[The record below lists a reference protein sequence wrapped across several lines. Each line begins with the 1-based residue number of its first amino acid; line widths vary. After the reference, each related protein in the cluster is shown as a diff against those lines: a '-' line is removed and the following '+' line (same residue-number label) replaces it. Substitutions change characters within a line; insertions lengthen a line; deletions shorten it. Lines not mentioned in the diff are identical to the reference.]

1 MTTLNIE
8 GKRVKVSDDFL
19 KLSPEQ
25 QAATVEEIAQ
35 SMNIGAQAQA
45 PKPDRNPDGTYG
57 QPPEGMFANPTT
69 GQMTNRDMLR
79 ENQST
84 SRGEALGVGYMQGFA
99 LNRAD
104 EMMGLAG
111 RLEGGPE
118 MQNFRR
124 EQFRANEE
132 ANREDFGGSALAGD
146 IAGAVTSPVMRVLG
160 PVKTAWGAAAQG
172 AGLGFAY
179 GSGAAEDGERLEQG
193 ALGAIIGGVT
203 GGTVKKAIDI
213 GTPGFQRLFN
223 KSVERPTVENLRA
236 AKTAAYK
243 AVDDAGEVFDATEM
257 RGLFNTVKTAIN
269 DSGSYVAGVDKQTGA
284 VLNLLQSNSNKPAT
298 IGQLDKLRQGLWSR
312 YNASNGGEPLI
323 LEAIEAIDDM
333 IVNRGSTSELMSA
346 ARLAH
351 SRFKKVE
358 LLENAFIK
366 AQDQTASTG
375 SGGNILNKY
384 RQAVTSII
392 NNPKQAKWFEP
403 EEIETMRNFVRG
415 SFIENQLR
423 RLGKL
428 SPSGN
433 GLMMALNL
441 GAAAYNPAM
450 LAGTAAGALAKE
462 GADSMGERGAN
473 AILGMAAGQAPRVAA
488 SVPGAVGGAAG
499 FAGGNAEEISRYLG
513 GL

>member
-35 SMNIGAQAQA
+35 SMNIGA
-45 PKPDRNPDGTYG
+45 KPQGDRNPDGTYG

-69 GQMTNRDMLR
+69 GQMTSRDMLR

-84 SRGEALGVGYMQGFA
+84 SRGEAFGVGAIQGFA
-99 LNRAD
+99 LNRGD
-104 EMMGLAG
+104 EAAGLIG

-124 EQFRANEE
+124 EEFRASEE
-132 ANREDFGGSALAGD
+132 ANRADFPGTALAGD
-146 IAGAVTSPVMRVLG
+146 ITGAVASPVMRVLG
-160 PVKTAWGAAAQG
+160 PVNSVTGAATQG
-172 AGLGFAY
+172 AIIGGLY
-179 GSGAAEDGERLEQG
+179 GSGAAEEGERLEQG
-193 ALGAIIGGVT
+193 ALGAVIGGVT
-203 GGTVKKAIDI
+203 GAGAKKVIDV
-213 GTPGFQRLFN
+213 GSAGFQRLFN

-236 AKTAAYK
+236 ARSAAYK
-243 AVDDAGEVFDATEM
+243 AVDDAGEVFDAKEM
-257 RGLFNTVKTAIN
+257 RTLFNTVKTAIN

-284 VLNLLQSNSNKPAT
+284 ALNLLQSTSNKPVT

-323 LEAIEAIDDM
+323 LEAIDAIDDM
-333 IVNRGSTSELMSA
+333 ILKRTDTSDLMSA

-351 SRFKKVE
+351 SRFKKSE
-358 LLENAFIK
+358 LLERAFTK

-375 SGGNILNKY
+375 SGGNVLNKY

-403 EEIETMRNFVRG
+403 QEIEAMRNFVHG
-415 SFIENQLR
+415 SFTENQLR
-423 RLGKL
+423 RIGKL

-433 GLMMALNL
+433 GLMMALNI
-441 GAAAYNPAM
+441 GAIAVEPVMA
-450 LAGTAAGALAKE
+450 TATVAGAGAKYA
-462 GADSMGERGAN
+462 ADRMVRNGAN
-473 AILGMAAGQAPRVAA
+473 DLIGMVGGQAPRAA
-488 SVPGAVGGAAG
+488 VTVPGAVGGAAG
-499 FAGGNAEEISRYLG
+499 FAGGNAEEIRNYLNG
-513 GL
+513 P

>member
-1 MTTLNIE
+1 MT
-8 GKRVKVSDDFL
+8 
-19 KLSPEQ
+19 PEQ
-25 QAATVEEIAQ
+25 QKAVAIASARMRMQ
-35 SMNIGAQAQA
+35 QAQA

-69 GQMTNRDMLR
+69 GQMTSRDMLR

-84 SRGEALGVGYMQGFA
+84 SRGEAFGVGAIQGFA
-99 LNRAD
+99 LNRGD
-104 EMMGLAG
+104 EAAGLIG

-124 EQFRANEE
+124 EEFRASEE
-132 ANREDFGGSALAGD
+132 ANRADFPGTALAGD
-146 IAGAVTSPVMRVLG
+146 ITGAVASPVMRVLG
-160 PVKTAWGAAAQG
+160 PVNSVTGAATQG
-172 AGLGFAY
+172 AIIGGLY
-179 GSGAAEDGERLEQG
+179 GSGAAEQGERLEQG
-193 ALGAIIGGVT
+193 ALGAVIGGVT
-203 GGTVKKAIDI
+203 GGAFKKAIDI

-236 AKTAAYK
+236 ARTAAYK
-243 AVDDAGEVFDATEM
+243 AVDDAGDVFSPTET
-257 RGLFNTVKTAIN
+257 RDLFNVVKRAVT
-269 DSGSYVAGVDKQTGA
+269 DPTSGYVAGVDKQTGA
-284 VLNLLQSNSNKPAT
+284 ALSLLQSTSGKPLT
-298 IGQLDKLRQGLWSR
+298 IGQLDKVRQGLWTR
-312 YNASNGGEPLI
+312 YNASKGGEPLI

-351 SRFKKVE
+351 SRFKKSE

-366 AQDQTASTG
+366 AQDQTSATG
-375 SGGNILNKY
+375 SGGNVLNKY

-392 NNPKQAKWFEP
+392 NNPKQAKWFGP

-415 SFIENQLR
+415 SFTENQLR

-450 LAGTAAGALAKE
+450 LAGTAAGALAKD
-462 GADSMGERGAN
+462 GADRMARTGASNLMSMVG
-473 AILGMAAGQAPRVAA
+473 GQAPRAA
-488 SVPGAVGGAAG
+488 VQVPGAVGGAAG
-499 FAGGNAEEISRYLG
+499 FAGGNAEEIRNYLG